1 MEDRRAR
8 VARSMRALTSVIITR
23 KILDPALDSHN
34 VTIFY
39 LAAGKRR
46 MDAKPRELVVL
57 ATLALLCALFAWT
70 GGHPVWGPVFSA
82 LGVVAVLSAALTHWR

>member
-57 ATLALLCALFAWT
+57 ATRRFFAHSLPGLVATLF
-70 GGHPVWGPVFSA
+70 
-82 LGVVAVLSAALTHWR
+82 GVRSSVLSE